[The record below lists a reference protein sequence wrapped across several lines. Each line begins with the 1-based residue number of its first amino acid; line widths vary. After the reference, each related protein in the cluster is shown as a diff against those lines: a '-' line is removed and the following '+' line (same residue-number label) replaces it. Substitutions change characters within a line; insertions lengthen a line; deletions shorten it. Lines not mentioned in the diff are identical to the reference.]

1 VNFPFSRAVFSGCLS
16 ALKWM
21 LWVTAGLLAALFV
34 IAVVH
39 HRGESPLRP
48 IAAGIAAC
56 VMAGWACGR
65 IARSVEGER
74 AD

>member
-1 VNFPFSRAVFSGCLS
+1 MNFLLSRAVLSGCLS

-21 LWVTAGLLAALFV
+21 LWITALLLATLFV

-48 IAAGIAAC
+48 IGVGIVAC
-56 VMAGWACGR
+56 VVAGWACGR
-65 IARSVEGER
+65 VARNVEGER